1 MIPEPM
7 YVRATEEFRERN
19 VSLHPDGARD
29 CRQAWEMI
37 RMNGEVS
44 ERMGATDSG
53 GAGRSVACSTIP
65 LIAHVIYQLDVG
77 GLENGLVNLINRMPE
92 MRYRHA
98 VICMTDYSD
107 FRRRIQRNDVRV
119 FALNKRAGKDV
130 AAYGRLWRL
139 LRRLRPDIIHSR
151 NLPALEASIVAAFA
165 GVAFRVHGEHG
176 HDIHDIDGRSRKYR
190 LLRRFCR
197 PFIHRHIALS
207 RDLERW
213 LREDV
218 GVPAQDI
225 MQIYNGV
232 DTDRFKPSEAKPTG
246 VMPDGF
252 APPDSFLIGT
262 VGRMQQIKDQLTLV
276 KAFIRLAHAN
286 EERNGNLRLALVG
299 DGPLLTQA
307 RQLLEEAG
315 LIERAWLPGA
325 RIDVANILRCLDVF
339 VLPSLSEGISNVIL
353 EAMACGLPVVAT
365 RVGGNPELVQEGTTG
380 YLVPSADPEALAAAV
395 RRYIENP
402 QLLHQHGQ
410 AGRMRVESVFG
421 MDRMVEKYM
430 AVYDDLLYAWQ
441 EVGAR

>member
-1 MIPEPM
+1 MH
-7 YVRATEEFRERN
+7 RAIC
-19 VSLHPDGARD
+19 G
-29 CRQAWEMI
+29 
-37 RMNGEVS
+37 
-44 ERMGATDSG
+44 RMGTTDSG
-53 GAGRSVACSTIP
+53 GAGRAAACSTAP
-65 LIAHVIYQLDVG
+65 LIAHVIYRLDVG

-107 FRRRIQRNDVRV
+107 FRWRIRREDVRV
-119 FALNKRAGKDV
+119 FALNKRTGKDV

-139 LRRLRPDIIHSR
+139 LRRLRPDIVHSR

-165 GVAFRVHGEHG
+165 GGALRVHGEHG
-176 HDIHDIDGRSRKYR
+176 HDIHDIGGRSRKYR

-207 RDLERW
+207 QDLERW
-213 LREDV
+213 IRDDV
-218 GVPAQDI
+218 GVPARDI
-225 MQIYNGV
+225 VQIYNGV
-232 DTDRFKPSEAKPTG
+232 DTERFKPSETKPTG

-252 APPDSFLIGT
+252 APPDSLLIGT

-276 KAFIRLAHAN
+276 RAFIRLARTNA
-286 EERNGNLRLALVG
+286 EWSDSLRLALVG
-299 DGPLLTQA
+299 DGPLLSQA

-325 RIDVANILRCLDVF
+325 RVDVANILRCLDVF

-353 EAMACGLPVVAT
+353 EAMASGLPVVAT
-365 RVGGNPELVQEGTTG
+365 RVGGNPELVQEGNTG
-380 YLVPSADPEALAAAV
+380 CLVPPADPEALAAAI
-395 RRYIENP
+395 RSYIESP
-402 QLLHQHGQ
+402 QLLRQHGR
-410 AGRMRVESVFG
+410 AGRMRVEREFG
-421 MDRMVEKYM
+421 MDRMVERYM